1 MSSPSDNVPIDA
13 QQNVPIELLARL
25 QVRRVRI
32 SSKAIQDLAVEKF
45 EKCKEG
51 MTFRDLRDTFGITQ
65 RRAQRKLKNL
75 CENDSFR
82 SEKKVL
88 FVPEQRKPQQYYP
101 KCLKAEVNEYI
112 AKKRNVLVQPT
123 GVTPSKHPLSNALEA
138 QKAQNFLDILVRLP
152 FAPRYIH
159 KLLLMLSIYK
169 EYYTT
174 LEHDPRHINKAKI
187 HQERIGRTL
196 TTYTYSPNGTVE
208 IAVACSDNPFRLETD
223 DDVAI
228 LFSFFGQVKD
238 RMLYHLG
245 DPRERMIPPIIDWR
259 LKQCD
264 VNKDIEITDKMQF
277 TLPDIQLKYAGRVFR
292 AYVKLLGEKAAFRC
306 EESLKVDLALMDGF
320 DHIRDPNKEVKKK
333 LDYLIDLVKA
343 NKAPI

>member
-1 MSSPSDNVPIDA
+1 
-13 QQNVPIELLARL
+13 LARL
-25 QVRRVRI
+25 QGRRVRI

-45 EKCKEG
+45 KKCKEG

-75 CENDSFR
+75 CENYSFR
-82 SEKKVL
+82 SEKKVI

-138 QKAQNFLDILVRLP
+138 QKAQNFLDILLRLP

-159 KLLLMLSIYK
+159 KLLLMLSIEK

-174 LEHDPRHINKAKI
+174 LEHDPKPKNKAKPYE
-187 HQERIGRTL
+187 ERIGRTL
-196 TTYTYSPNGTVE
+196 TRYIYSPNGTVE
-208 IAVACSDNPFRLETD
+208 IAVACSDNPFRLEND

-228 LFSFFGQVKD
+228 LFSFFGQVRD
-238 RMLYHLG
+238 RMLYQLS
-245 DPRERMIPPIIDWR
+245 DLRERIVPPIIDWH

-264 VNKDIEITDKMQF
+264 MNKDIEISDKMQF
-277 TLPDIQLKYAGRVFR
+277 TLPDIQLKYAGSVFR
-292 AYVKLLGEKAAFRC
+292 LYVKLLGEKAAFRC
-306 EESLKVDLALMDGF
+306 EESLKVDLNLMDGI
-320 DHIRDPNKEVKKK
+320 HYTRDPDKVLEKK

-343 NKAPI
+343 NKTPMQ